1 MWSAGSSTATVLET
15 GGSLAAAAAREVAVR
30 RGTRRRNLA
39 IRIGSVMALLLVWEV
54 CGMLTPRIFLSP
66 FHDSVVAFWRLGGD
80 GTLLAATLSSVS
92 VLAAGLAIS
101 VVLGVPLGLLMGR
114 HARLDWALSPYVNG
128 LYATPTVALLPL
140 LSLWLGLYVAPK
152 VAIVVLLAIFPII
165 KNTYAGV
172 ATVGP
177 ELIEPASSMQASEFQ
192 IARHV
197 IAPAIVPFVMAG
209 FRLSIGRGIVGLVV
223 GEFFTAQTGLG
234 GLLIRHAS
242 NFRTAEM
249 FVPIFVLV
257 VLGYGLTALV
267 AALQKRIAPWKETER
282 DLGQG

>member
-1 MWSAGSSTATVLET
+1 MVA
-15 GGSLAAAAAREVAVR
+15 SLAMSLTAAATREAAARRVVKR
-30 RGTRRRNLA
+30 HNLA
-39 IRIGSVMALLLVWEV
+39 IRAGSVATLLLAWEI
-54 CGMLTPRIFLSP
+54 CGLLTPRIFLSP
-66 FHDSVVAFWRLGGD
+66 FHETVLAFWRLSRD
-80 GTLLAATLSSVS
+80 GMLLAATLNSLAVLLAGLGIS
-92 VLAAGLAIS
+92 VL
-101 VVLGVPLGLLMGR
+101 LGMPLGLLMGR
-114 HARLDWALSPYVNG
+114 YVRLNWALSPYVNG

-172 ATVGP
+172 ATVGQ
-177 ELIEPASSMQASEFQ
+177 ELLEPASSMQASEFQ
-192 IARHV
+192 IARYV

-209 FRLSIGRGIVGLVV
+209 IRLSVGRGIVGLVV

-234 GLLIRHAS
+234 GLLIRYAS

-257 VLGYGLTALV
+257 VVGYGLTALV
-267 AALQKRIAPWKETER
+267 AVLQRRIAPWKETDR
-282 DLGQG
+282 DAGA

>member
-1 MWSAGSSTATVLET
+1 MWSAESSIDTMLDMSTPAI
-15 GGSLAAAAAREVAVR
+15 SAAAREAAVR
-30 RGTRRRNLA
+30 RAVKRRNLA
-39 IRIGSVMALLLVWEV
+39 IRIGSVLVLLLAWEI

-66 FHDSVVAFWRLGGD
+66 FHDSVVAFWRLAGD
-80 GTLLAATLSSVS
+80 GTLLAATLSSIS

-128 LYATPTVALLPL
+128 LYATPTVALLPV
-140 LSLWLGLYVAPK
+140 LSLWLGLYFAPK
-152 VAIVVLLAIFPII
+152 VALVVLLAIFPII

-177 ELIEPASSMQASEFQ
+177 ELVEPASSMQASEFQ
-192 IARHV
+192 IARCV
-197 IAPAIVPFVMAG
+197 IVPAIVPFVMTG
-209 FRLSIGRGIVGLVV
+209 LRLSIGRGIVGLVV

-257 VLGYGLTALV
+257 ALGYGLTALV
-267 AALQKRIAPWKETER
+267 AILQERIAPWKETER
-282 DLGQG
+282 DPGL

>member
-1 MWSAGSSTATVLET
+1 MTM
-15 GGSLAAAAAREVAVR
+15 SLTAAAVREAGARR
-30 RGTRRRNLA
+30 TTKRRNLA
-39 IRIGSVMALLLVWEV
+39 IRLGSVVALLLVWEI

-66 FHDSVVAFWRLGGD
+66 FHETVVAFWRLCRD
-80 GTLLAATLSSVS
+80 GTLVAPTLSSLSVLFAGFAVS
-92 VLAAGLAIS
+92 VL
-101 VVLGVPLGLLMGR
+101 LGVPLGLLMGR
-114 HARLDWALSPYVNG
+114 YVRLNWALSPYVNG

-172 ATVGP
+172 ATVGQ
-177 ELIEPASSMQASEFQ
+177 ELLEPASSMQASEFQ
-192 IARHV
+192 IARYV

-209 FRLSIGRGIVGLVV
+209 IRLSVGRGIVGLVV

-234 GLLIRHAS
+234 GLLIRYAS

-257 VLGYGLTALV
+257 ALGYGLTVLV
-267 AALQKRIAPWKETER
+267 AALQERIAPWKETER
-282 DLGQG
+282 DLGQ